1 MSAKKQRLVL
11 LDTHAIIHRAYHALP
26 DFSNKAGQPTGAL
39 YGLITMILRI
49 ADDFHP
55 DYIVAAYDLPGKTF
69 RHVAYDDYKQ
79 QRKPTDSG
87 LVTQINRSRDILE
100 ALGIPLYEHE
110 GFEADDILGTIVE
123 QVLHKK
129 DFKDIEIIIASGDM
143 DTLQLVS
150 GDRVKV
156 FTLRRGIKDT
166 VLYDEESVKDR
177 FLFGPEQIPD
187 YKALRGDPSDNIIGV
202 NGIGEKGATELVS
215 KYGTIENIYQQVESD
230 PTAME
235 ADGIK
240 KRTINLL
247 TENQEEAHFSK
258 VLATIR
264 RDVPID
270 FSLPENHWLEGANA
284 EQLGELCSEF
294 EFRTLW
300 VRLQNFFNITGD
312 AEDKV
317 EESVDESELH
327 KLSIATWLLNSEIS
341 QPNLDEIK
349 RYTGTRSF
357 VAAKKAVMTELK
369 EKKLEQV
376 YSEIELPIIDAVAKM
391 TERGIVLDLEYLRK
405 LSKDYHTQLDVLEG
419 KIYELAGQKF
429 NIKSPKQLGEILFEV
444 MQLPTKGIK
453 KTSTGG
459 YSTKESE
466 LEKLKGESEIIELI
480 LQYRELQKLLS
491 TYIDNLPDMVHD
503 DGRLHAEFLQ
513 AGTSTGRFSSQ
524 NPNLQNIPIRSDLG
538 IKIRNAFVAPKGYKL
553 VALDYSQVELRV
565 AAIMSGDPYL
575 TNVFVEGK
583 DIHTAVAARVFEVE
597 EVDVTREMRAKAKVI
612 NFGILYGMGVT
623 ALSKN
628 LESSRKEAQEFY
640 NKYFEQFNSIEDY
653 LERTKEFA
661 YQHGYTETLFGRRRY
676 FPALKSKLP
685 FIRAAAERTAINA
698 PIQGTATADIIKLA
712 IKHVDQRFRGTPLSD
727 KVHLV
732 LQIHDELV
740 FEITEDVVDE
750 VVPVIKEIMERV
762 LQDSFLHYQTE
773 VPLVVNYGVGDNWG
787 EIK

>member
-1 MSAKKQRLVL
+1 MSVKKQRLVL

-49 ADDFHP
+49 ADDFSP

-69 RHVAYDDYKQ
+69 RHVAYEDYKQ
-79 QRKPTDSG
+79 QRKPTDNE

-100 ALGIPLYEHE
+100 ALGVPLYEHE

-123 QVLHKK
+123 QILDKK

-166 VLYDEESVKDR
+166 VLYNEESVKER

-202 NGIGEKGATELVS
+202 KGIGEKGATELIT
-215 KYGTIENIYQQVESD
+215 KYGTIENIYQQLKTD
-230 PTAME
+230 TAAME
-235 ADGIK
+235 ACGIK
-240 KRTINLL
+240 KRTITLL
-247 TENQEEAHFSK
+247 TDNEEEAHFSK

-284 EQLGELCSEF
+284 QQLGELCSEF

-300 VRLQNFFNITGD
+300 VRLQKFFNITD
-312 AEDKV
+312 DTKDEV
-317 EESVDESELH
+317 EETVDESELH
-327 KLSIATWLLNSEIS
+327 KLGIATWLLNSEMS

-349 RYTGTRSF
+349 RYTGTKSF
-357 VAAKKAVMTELK
+357 AAAKKAVMAELK
-369 EKKLEQV
+369 EKNLEQV
-376 YSEIELPIIDAVAKM
+376 YLEIELPIIDAVAKM
-391 TERGIVLDLEYLRK
+391 TQRGIVLDLEYLRK
-405 LSKDYHTQLDVLEG
+405 LSKDYHTQLNVLEG
-419 KIYELAGQKF
+419 KIYKLAGQEF

-480 LQYRELQKLLS
+480 LQY
-491 TYIDNLPDMVHD
+491 
-503 DGRLHAEFLQ
+503 
-513 AGTSTGRFSSQ
+513 
-524 NPNLQNIPIRSDLG
+524 IPIRSDLG

-553 VALDYSQVELRV
+553 VALDYSQIELRV

-575 TNVFVEGK
+575 TTVFVEGK
-583 DIHTAVAARVFEVE
+583 DIHAAVAAKVFEVAE
-597 EVDVTREMRAKAKVI
+597 ADVTREMRSKAKVI

-640 NKYFEQFNSIEDY
+640 NKYFEQFSSIEDY

-740 FEITEDVVDE
+740 FEIAEDVVDD
-750 VVPVIKEIMERV
+750 VVPVIKEIMETV
-762 LQDSFLHYQTE
+762 LQNSFLHYQTE

-787 EIK
+787 ELK